1 MINLILPDILPPPI
15 VPLPED
21 LDHIESSFYDANH
34 SSVILEK
41 IWNFWR
47 KKNFCGQDPDDNRI
61 IIISVL
67 CPFFHVKHG
76 LDGY

>member
-1 MINLILPDILPPPI
+1 MINVTLPHILPPPI

-47 KKNFCGQDPDDNRI
+47 KKNLKKFCGQDPDDNQF
-61 IIISVL
+61 L
-67 CPFFHVKHG
+67 YPYF
-76 LDGY
+76 YP